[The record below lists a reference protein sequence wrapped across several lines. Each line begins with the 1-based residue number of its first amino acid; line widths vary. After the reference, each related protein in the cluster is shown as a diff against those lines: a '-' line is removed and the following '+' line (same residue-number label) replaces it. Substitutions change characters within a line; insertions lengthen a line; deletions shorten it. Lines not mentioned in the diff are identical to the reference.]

1 MRRVA
6 ILSMHTS
13 PLSQPGSGD
22 GGGMNVYVRE
32 LAAALAR
39 RGVRCEVFTR
49 ASSEDVP
56 AWVEVEPGFRVHY
69 VPSGPLAPVPKHRL
83 ADFVGEF
90 AEVVEARLERL
101 ALAEGEPVELV
112 QANYWL
118 SASAGH
124 VLKHRLGIPLVC
136 TFHTLEL
143 VKAASGA
150 SDEPDGG
157 ERRIEAEASAVRCA
171 DAVLASCGI
180 EASQL
185 VELYRAPAQR
195 VRVLAPGA
203 DHAIFGPGDRDFARR
218 AIGLSGKGPTLLFV
232 GRIQR
237 AKGLE
242 LAVRT
247 LGALPRTL
255 GAELVVVGGPSGAD
269 GRAELD
275 RVRRL
280 GRVLG
285 VEDAIRWF
293 PPQPHELLGSFYRAA
308 DVCLVPSMSES
319 FGLVALEAA
328 ACGVPVVASAVGGLR
343 AIVDHAR
350 TGFLVPEREPELW
363 AEVVQRVLR
372 SPDLA
377 ERLGIAAVRRARW
390 FSWRRAGS
398 QLAELADE
406 LRARELVECG

>member
-13 PLSQPGSGD
+13 PLSQPGTGD

-39 RGVRCEVFTR
+39 RGTLAEVFTR
-49 ASSEDVP
+49 ADSDDVP

-69 VPSGPLAPVPKHRL
+69 VPSGPLAAVPKHGL
-83 ADFVGEF
+83 ADLVEEF
-90 AEVVEARLERL
+90 ADVVEHRLDRL
-101 ALAEGEPVELV
+101 VAAEGAPVELL

-118 SASAGH
+118 SAMAGH
-124 VLKHRLGIPLVC
+124 VLKHRLGLPLVC

-157 ERRIEAEASAVRCA
+157 RRRVEGEVAAIRCA
-171 DAVLASCGI
+171 DAVLASSGV

-185 VELYRAPAQR
+185 VELYRAPAAR
-195 VRVLAPGA
+195 VRVLAPGV
-203 DHAIFGPGDRDFARR
+203 DHAVFGPGDRSFARK
-218 AIGLSGKGPTLLFV
+218 AIGLDTDRPVLLFV

-247 LGALPRTL
+247 LGALPRSL
-255 GAELVVVGGPSGAD
+255 GAVLVVVGGPSGAD
-269 GRAELD
+269 GRAEVE
-275 RVRRL
+275 RVSRLAERL
-280 GRVLG
+280 GVASSL
-285 VEDAIRWF
+285 RWF
-293 PPQPHELLGSFYRAA
+293 APEPHELLGSFYRAA

-328 ACGVPVVASAVGGLR
+328 ACGAPVVASAVGGLR

-350 TGFLVPEREPELW
+350 TGFLVPERDPETW
-363 AEVVQRVLR
+363 AGVVQRVLR
-372 SPDLA
+372 SEELA
-377 ERLGIAAVRRARW
+377 ERMRAAAVRRARW
-390 FSWRRAGS
+390 FTWRRAAG
-398 QLAELADE
+398 QLTELAQE
-406 LRARELVECG
+406 LQVRELVECR

>member
-6 ILSMHTS
+6 MLSMHTS

-49 ASSEDVP
+49 ADSEEVP

-69 VPSGPLAPVPKHRL
+69 VPSGPLAPVPKHCL
-83 ADFVGEF
+83 PDLVAEF
-90 AEVVEARLERL
+90 ADVVERRLERL
-101 ALAEGEPVELV
+101 AVTEGEPVELV

-118 SASAGH
+118 SAIAGH
-124 VLKHRLGIPLVC
+124 QLKHRLGIPLVC

-157 ERRIEAEASAVRCA
+157 LRRVGEEASAIRCA
-171 DAVLASCGI
+171 DAVLASCGV

-185 VELYRAPAQR
+185 VELYRASAQR
-195 VRVLAPGA
+195 VRVLAPGV
-203 DHAIFGPGDRDFARR
+203 DHAIFGPGNRDFARQ
-218 AIGLSGKGPTLLFV
+218 AIGLAGGGPALLFV

-275 RVRRL
+275 RARRL
-280 GRVLG
+280 AGALG
-285 VEDAIRWF
+285 VEGSIRWF

-350 TGFLVPEREPELW
+350 TGFLVPEREPEMW
-363 AEVVQRVLR
+363 AGIVQRVLG
-372 SPDLA
+372 SPELA
-377 ERLGIAAVRRARW
+377 ERLRVAAVRRARW
-390 FSWRRAGS
+390 FTWRRAGA

-406 LRARELVECG
+406 LRSRELVECG